1 MEIIVKEAIDGL
13 MAIADISCTCDTNVG
28 FICEMHNWMSD
39 IQREFY
45 YKDKQIE
52 TLKAEIDLLNKQ
64 LEAAMCDYEKEADR
78 NYVYKELA
86 DFQAFVEK
94 QERIAGQ
101 GNDMD
106 YVDGCNFTIG
116 LVNIFTRRTNKR
128 NRIMNKQQLT
138 KALKDMGVEAYIEH
152 ISPLCK
158 VLDEA
163 KYVFGDDKNIDIDE
177 ICQYIR
183 NAYIAESEVEE

>member
-116 LVNIFTRRTNKR
+116 LIRKH
-128 NRIMNKQQLT
+128 IHEK
-138 KALKDMGVEAYIEH
+138 KKIEH
-152 ISPLCK
+152 ILPLCK